1 MACVHTSMISMT
13 GSGLGSCFLF
23 FYKQSIFISPPK
35 SLNRDELLKWDD
47 LPQRDHSGQIASH
60 LAVQTYEDRNSFH
73 YS

>member
-35 SLNRDELLKWDD
+35 SLNRDELLK
-47 LPQRDHSGQIASH
+47 
-60 LAVQTYEDRNSFH
+60 
-73 YS
+73 